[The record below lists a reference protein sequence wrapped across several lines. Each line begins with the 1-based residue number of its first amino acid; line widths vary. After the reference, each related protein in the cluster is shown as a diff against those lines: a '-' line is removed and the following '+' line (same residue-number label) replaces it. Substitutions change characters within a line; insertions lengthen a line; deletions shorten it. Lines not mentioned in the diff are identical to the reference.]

1 MFFLFQPF
9 RGNSKKALV
18 LFGIASLFISSTS
31 AKYIDNFLTS
41 SSLSP
46 FYPSAALTFDKSNFW
61 IRYND
66 TSFGKAAT
74 LANLFLVGSG
84 NGTKKII
91 KSKMVWKIFSWNR
104 FHEKFPLY
112 FATKIQQ
119 AHLLFFGCRRTST
132 TAQITAAH
140 CRTIY
145 HHTSKIFLKFHF
157 FFAKM
162 VLLSKIIQN
171 QLLNL
176 IPESSRQKPKITSKI
191 L

>member
-84 NGTKKII
+84 NGTIKKILLNR
-91 KSKMVWKIFSWNR
+91 KWCEKFFSWNW

-145 HHTSKIFLKFHF
+145 HHTSKFFLKFHF
-157 FFAKM
+157 FLQKWFCCQKWY
-162 VLLSKIIQN
+162 IIN
-171 QLLNL
+171 
-176 IPESSRQKPKITSKI
+176 SWT
-191 L
+191 

>member
-9 RGNSKKALV
+9 RGHSKKALV

-84 NGTKKII
+84 NGTKK
-91 KSKMVWKIFSWNR
+91 KYLNQKWC
-104 FHEKFPLY
+104 EKFSREIDFTKNFLY
-112 FATKIQQ
+112 ILQQ
-119 AHLLFFGCRRTST
+119 KYNRRICYFLG
-132 TAQITAAH
+132 AAAH
-140 CRTIY
+140 QQPHKLLPHIAALFIITLQ
-145 HHTSKIFLKFHF
+145 KFFLKFHF
-157 FFAKM
+157 F
-162 VLLSKIIQN
+162 L
-171 QLLNL
+171 
-176 IPESSRQKPKITSKI
+176 QKWFCCQK
-191 L
+191 

>member
-84 NGTKKII
+84 NGIKKNYF
-91 KSKMVWKIFSWNR
+91 KSKMV
-104 FHEKFPLY
+104 
-112 FATKIQQ
+112 
-119 AHLLFFGCRRTST
+119 
-132 TAQITAAH
+132 
-140 CRTIY
+140 
-145 HHTSKIFLKFHF
+145 
-157 FFAKM
+157 
-162 VLLSKIIQN
+162 
-171 QLLNL
+171 
-176 IPESSRQKPKITSKI
+176 
-191 L
+191 

>member
-9 RGNSKKALV
+9 RGNSKEALV

-84 NGTKKII
+84 NGTIKKI
-91 KSKMVWKIFSWNR
+91 
-104 FHEKFPLY
+104 
-112 FATKIQQ
+112 
-119 AHLLFFGCRRTST
+119 
-132 TAQITAAH
+132 
-140 CRTIY
+140 
-145 HHTSKIFLKFHF
+145 
-157 FFAKM
+157 
-162 VLLSKIIQN
+162 
-171 QLLNL
+171 LLN
-176 IPESSRQKPKITSKI
+176 RK
-191 L
+191 

>member
-84 NGTKKII
+84 NGIKKNI
-91 KSKMVWKIFSWNR
+91 
-104 FHEKFPLY
+104 
-112 FATKIQQ
+112 
-119 AHLLFFGCRRTST
+119 
-132 TAQITAAH
+132 
-140 CRTIY
+140 
-145 HHTSKIFLKFHF
+145 
-157 FFAKM
+157 
-162 VLLSKIIQN
+162 
-171 QLLNL
+171 
-176 IPESSRQKPKITSKI
+176 
-191 L
+191 